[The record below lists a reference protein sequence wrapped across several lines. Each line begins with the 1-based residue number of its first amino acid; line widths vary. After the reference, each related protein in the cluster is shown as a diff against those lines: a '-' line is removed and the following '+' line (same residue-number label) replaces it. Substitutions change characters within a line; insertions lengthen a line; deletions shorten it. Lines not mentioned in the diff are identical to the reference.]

1 MRNINTTNTNINT
14 NINTIIDNTIITHI
28 NNIILPDN
36 ILDNN
41 QPINQDD
48 QHEQLEEQ
56 IVL

>member
-1 MRNINTTNTNINT
+1 MKNINTTNT

-36 ILDNN
+36 NLDNN

>member
-14 NINTIIDNTIITHI
+14 IIDNTIIAHI
-28 NNIILPDN
+28 NNIILPVN
-36 ILDNN
+36 NLDNN

-48 QHEQLEEQ
+48 QDEQHEEQ

>member
-1 MRNINTTNTNINT
+1 MRNINTTNLI
-14 NINTIIDNTIITHI
+14 IDTIIDNTIITHI
-28 NNIILPDN
+28 NNIILPSN

-48 QHEQLEEQ
+48 QHEEQ

>member
-1 MRNINTTNTNINT
+1 MRNINTTNT

-48 QHEQLEEQ
+48 QHEQREEQ